1 MRPLVPEDR
10 QYFNGN
16 RAREKALMTLTR
28 SILAVAANKL
38 DPANART
45 AEVYARSRWDDEN
58 VVKVIKAASTLALPT
73 TSGWAGELA
82 PISSALLSA
91 LVPVSAGASLLQR
104 GLQIDFGRDAQVRLP
119 MIAPGT
125 CGFVAAGAP
134 IPVQKFAAIG
144 PTISPHKMACIVEL
158 TTEMISSSSAESLVR
173 AALVES
179 VGKGLDT
186 VLFDAT
192 AGDDIRPPGLRNGI
206 AGLTPA
212 APGVAAKG
220 QALEDDV
227 VALGSAV
234 ATVASGP
241 VTYVAAV
248 PQAIALAVRTLGTFT
263 DKVLPSVALPAG
275 MVICVA
281 DAALAASISGEPQI
295 DASRQVELH
304 RETSPLPIVSGGVT
318 ATPIGSTYQVDSVAL
333 RLRWNVSWQLRNS
346 GAVAWMTGVNW

>member
-1 MRPLVPEDR
+1 MDDRRMTIAQRRPLVPER
-10 QYFNGN
+10 TP
-16 RAREKALMTLTR
+16 KLTTLTR
-28 SILAVAANKL
+28 SILAVAAAKL
-38 DPANART
+38 DPANVRT
-45 AEVYARSRWDDEN
+45 PEAYARSRWDDESAA
-58 VVKVIKAASTLALPT
+58 KVIRAASTLALPT

-82 PISSALLSA
+82 PISSALLAA
-91 LVPVSAGASLLQR
+91 LVPVSAGAALLQR
-104 GLQIDFGRDAQVRLP
+104 GLQINFGRDAQVRLP
-119 MIAPGT
+119 TVAPGT
-125 CGFVAAGAP
+125 CGFVSAGSP
-134 IPVQKFAAIG
+134 IPVQKFATTG

-192 AGDDIRPPGLRNGI
+192 AGDDVRPPGLRNGI

-212 APGVAAKG
+212 AAGVKQ

-248 PQAIALAVRTLGTFT
+248 PQAIAILVRTMGTFR
-263 DKVLPSVALPAG
+263 DVVLPSAALPTG

-281 DAALAASISGEPQI
+281 DSALAASIGSEPQI

-304 RETSPLPIVSGGVT
+304 RETSPQPIVSGGVT

-346 GAVAWMTGVNW
+346 GAVAWMQSVNW